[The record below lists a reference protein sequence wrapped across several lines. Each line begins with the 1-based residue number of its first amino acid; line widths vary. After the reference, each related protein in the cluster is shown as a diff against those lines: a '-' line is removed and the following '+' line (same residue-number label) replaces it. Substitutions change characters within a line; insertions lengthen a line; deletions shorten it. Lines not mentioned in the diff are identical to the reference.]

1 MGRRRSRIRQEV
13 NRVLY
18 SGDPS
23 RYVIVYIDRDPFT
36 GRQRLRELPA
46 DRVAGVNEWAMLLDD
61 GDTVIPLHRVVEI
74 RDRSGRVTWSRR
86 GEAAGGTAP

>member
-1 MGRRRSRIRQEV
+1 MLGVARRRSRIRQEV

-23 RYVIVYIDRDPFT
+23 SYLIVYIDRDPST
-36 GRQRLRELPA
+36 GRQGLKEVQA
-46 DRVAGVNEWAMLLDD
+46 DRIVGVTEWAIFLDD

-74 RDRSGRVTWSRR
+74 RDKSGMVTWSRR
-86 GEAAGGTAP
+86 GRHS

>member
-1 MGRRRSRIRQEV
+1 MLRVAKRRSRIRQEV

-23 RYVIVYIDRDPFT
+23 GYLIVYIDRDPST
-36 GRQRLRELPA
+36 GRQGLKEIPA
-46 DRVAGVNEWAMLLDD
+46 DRVVGVTEWAIFLDD

-74 RDRSGRVTWSRR
+74 RHRSGRMVWSRR
-86 GEAAGGTAP
+86 TQTA